1 MLGGQLMLPAN
12 NLPIRGRRIQ
22 IELAIFLLQISLHLM

>member
-12 NLPIRGRRIQ
+12 KLPIRRRQ
-22 IELAIFLLQISLHLM
+22 ILTELAILLLQISLHLM